1 MSIESVYQSLLR
13 RNPDQG
19 AYGTYAGLSDDQ
31 IANAIYGSAEY
42 AGLQQPQQQQQQQS
56 SGLDDNAIRQL
67 YQQYLHRDADQG
79 GLDTWRGQSY
89 DQVVQGIVNS
99 GEYAQINQA
108 IPATPMNSGAG
119 RNPVN
124 PEPVVAQPTPQ
135 PENAV
140 PWNPD
145 TWVGGHFVTTSNGDG
160 NTNTWVSDTTP
171 TYANKPSAQLS
182 TNPDRTQA
190 FNFVASPYV
199 TAQNPFSKP
208 INNAIQSYLGR
219 PATQQ
224 EMYQYSMLLAQ
235 NPDNYGWL
243 VDKIQNSQEA
253 ATASQNGNQQLIID
267 PKQGDMT
274 NMWLGAS
281 YSLWKPSEESG
292 LSKVTNAIGSAIP
305 LAALGVMT
313 GGAGAALG
321 LGAIAGGALAG
332 GVTGAA
338 GAGLNGGNVGKGA
351 LTGALTG
358 ALGGAASSAFSGA
371 GNIASG
377 GQNLGSNFTWNLP
390 NANPYTD
397 QFINAFSNSTP
408 LGPGTLSADLGGGSS
423 LPYTSGV
430 PQGSTFQ
437 YNPVTGQFDI
447 PVEFPNA
454 ELNVNASGT
463 GTTGSGTSYSV
474 GNETYIPQ
482 ENGTYRVLDNA
493 TGQYTTASSLPANAS
508 PLGQFGPSYS
518 ELGYTPQAGPS
529 NFELGYAPSTNTS
542 PFSGFNPASTLG
554 SLYNT
559 LTNGTGTNTGSGSGP
574 GTGPGTGPSGPGGPG
589 TGPGGNGPGGNG
601 PSTPTT
607 TPNVKIPSIKIP
619 TTTTPNL
626 PTALRNPSLYQSAP
640 GGLYKANT
648 NPFMFGKEQ
657 PVQNARKAYD
667 PFAALNVPQIPLT
680 ETPNLLAQALR
691 QG

>member
-42 AGLQQPQQQQQQQS
+42 AGLQQPQQQQQQQQS

-124 PEPVVAQPTPQ
+124 PEPVVTQPTPQ

-253 ATASQNGNQQLIID
+253 AIASQNGNQQLIID

-305 LAALGVMT
+305 LGALGVMT
-313 GGAGAALG
+313 GGLGAAAG
-321 LGAIAGGALAG
+321 LGAIGTGALAG

-338 GAGLNGGNVGKGA
+338 GAGLNGGNVG
-351 LTGALTG
+351 TGALMGAATG
-358 ALGGAASSAFSGA
+358 ALGGAASGAFSGA
-371 GNIASG
+371 GNLASG
-377 GQNLGSNFTWNLP
+377 GQNLGSNFTWNIPTYEDQLYSQLT
-390 NANPYTD
+390 NAFANPAELGQPYAQVAAGPNVTVEGAPARFND
-397 QFINAFSNSTP
+397 VGLGTNTP
-408 LGPGTLSADLGGGSS
+408 L
-423 LPYTSGV
+423 
-430 PQGSTFQ
+430 
-437 YNPVTGQFDI
+437 
-447 PVEFPNA
+447 
-454 ELNVNASGT
+454 VNA
-463 GTTGSGTSYSV
+463 
-474 GNETYIPQ
+474 GNPS
-482 ENGTYRVLDNA
+482 LD
-493 TGQYTTASSLPANAS
+493 
-508 PLGQFGPSYS
+508 QFGPTNL
-518 ELGYTPQAGPS
+518 ELGYTPQAGPT
-529 NFELGYAPSTNTS
+529 NFELGYDPSGSTN
-542 PFSGFNPASTLG
+542 PYSGFNPASTLG
-554 SLYNT
+554 SLFNNFANGMGT
-559 LTNGTGTNTGSGSGP
+559 SAGTGTGIGLGGTGTGGTGTGTGGTGNGSGGD
-574 GTGPGTGPSGPGGPG
+574 G
-589 TGPGGNGPGGNG
+589 
-601 PSTPTT
+601 TT
-607 TPNVKIPSIKIP
+607 TNPNIKLPSIKIP
-619 TTTTPNL
+619 SVKVPTTTTPTL
-626 PTALRNPSLYQSAP
+626 STALRNASLYQSAP

-667 PFAALNVPQIPLT
+667 PFAALNVSQIPLT

>member
-42 AGLQQPQQQQQQQS
+42 AGLQQPQQQQQQQQS

-99 GEYAQINQA
+99 GEYAQVNQA

-219 PATQQ
+219 PATQA
-224 EMYQYSMLLAQ
+224 EMYQYTMILAQ
-235 NPDNYGWL
+235 NPDAYNTL
-243 VDKIQNSQEA
+243 VEGIRTSPEA
-253 ATASQNGNQQLIID
+253 ANAAKSGIQQLIID
-267 PKQGDMT
+267 PRQGDMT
-274 NMWLGAS
+274 GSWLNAS
-281 YSLWKPSEESG
+281 YGKYTPTQESG
-292 LSKVTNAIGSAIP
+292 LSKITNAIGSAIP
-305 LAALGVMT
+305 LAGLGIMT
-313 GGAGAALG
+313 GGLGSALG

-332 GVTGAA
+332 GITGAA
-338 GAGLNGGNVGKGA
+338 GAGLNGGNVG
-351 LTGALTG
+351 TGALMGAATG
-358 ALGGAASSAFSGA
+358 ALGGGALGSLGGA

-377 GQNLGSNFTWNLP
+377 GQNLGSNFTWNIP
-390 NANPYTD
+390 TYED
-397 QFINAFSNSTP
+397 QLLNQFTNAFQNPTELGQPYAQVAAGPNVTVEGAPARFNDVGLGTNTP
-408 LGPGTLSADLGGGSS
+408 L
-423 LPYTSGV
+423 
-430 PQGSTFQ
+430 
-437 YNPVTGQFDI
+437 
-447 PVEFPNA
+447 
-454 ELNVNASGT
+454 VNA
-463 GTTGSGTSYSV
+463 
-474 GNETYIPQ
+474 GNP
-482 ENGTYRVLDNA
+482 
-493 TGQYTTASSLPANAS
+493 SLEQA
-508 PLGQFGPSYS
+508 GPTYS
-518 ELGYTPQAGPS
+518 ELGYTPQAGPT
-529 NFELGYAPSTNTS
+529 NFELGYDPSGNTN
-542 PFSGFNPASTLG
+542 PYSGFNPASTLG
-554 SLYNT
+554 SLYNAF
-559 LTNGTGTNTGSGSGP
+559 TNGTGTGTSTGI
-574 GTGPGTGPSGPGGPG
+574 GPGGTG
-589 TGPGGNGPGGNG
+589 TGGTGTGTGGTGNGSGGDG
-601 PSTPTT
+601 TT
-607 TPNVKIPSIKIP
+607 TNPNIKFPSIKIP
-619 TTTTPNL
+619 TVKIPTTPTL
-626 PTALRNPSLYQSAP
+626 STALRNPSLYQSAP

-657 PVQNARKAYD
+657 PVQNARQTYD
-667 PFAALNVPQIPLT
+667 PFAALNVSQIPLT